1 MLLTSQLLCFC
12 FCCCTPVPTK
22 VIGQAMGTVKKYA
35 QVSGENYSSGAAT
48 MQVSIVP
55 GGTPPSHPNDQ
66 RVEWDSRMS

>member
-1 MLLTSQLLCFC
+1 MLTSHLLLLLLCY
-12 FCCCTPVPTK
+12 TPPVPTK

-55 GGTPPSHPNDQ
+55 GGTPPSLPPSRLHPND
-66 RVEWDSRMS
+66 RSA